1 MSLCWKKFFPRYK
14 TMADT
19 VIKGTVSDAVREH
32 WVRIEHEYGAEV
44 CEALRMLY
52 EYYDGE
58 RIAEWIVSLYD
69 GETGGFYYCASA
81 RDTDGYLPDLESTSQ
96 ALSILAEIG
105 AIPTEQVNE
114 ILTDSV
120 REGLIGFA
128 LDRQSPQDGYFYHPQ
143 WPQGR
148 ENLNTDRY
156 GRDQGNATSILR
168 RVKCERDENGEL
180 ISTPPRF
187 CTVNGVKCA
196 RHRGTDACCTFAKN
210 ESAES
215 IASVPRS
222 DKHPDYTDRESFSA
236 WLERYN
242 ASIHEDSGGAHNLA
256 ALYPEIKAH
265 GYLDILL
272 EHLDRKQAELFEEQI
287 RLGETP
293 GGIWQRRMDYRAV
306 WGIFKYTY
314 IFNAV
319 DHPLNLK
326 YVPYMVDSCINVIN
340 LPPLKNYAYN
350 DLMNQWSAI
359 SAIIANVRRF
369 HGDAEVEKIYARVR
383 TGVAALVRNSLEKM
397 LPFKME
403 DRAFCNKVSGV
414 TTPII
419 YGVPIAVGDVA
430 EGNVNS
436 THILLNM
443 YFSICRAI
451 GAPSIPLCDV
461 SVGLRAA
468 RALEEKRQAC
478 IGRNA

>member
-1 MSLCWKKFFPRYK
+1 
-14 TMADT
+14 MADSI
-19 VIKGTVSDAVREH
+19 IKDAVSDAARER
-32 WVRIEHEYGAEV
+32 WVKIEREYGTEV

-58 RIAEWIVSLYD
+58 RIAEWLVSLYD
-69 GETGGFYYCASA
+69 GETGGFYYCSSA
-81 RDTDGYLPDLESTSQ
+81 RDADGYLPDLESTSQ
-96 ALSILAEIG
+96 ALSILSEIG
-105 AIPTEQVNE
+105 AIPTDNVNE

-120 REGLIGFA
+120 REGLIRFT
-128 LDRQSPQDGYFYHPQ
+128 LDRQSSEDGYFYHPQ

-168 RVKCERDENGEL
+168 RIRCERDEAGEY

-210 ESAES
+210 ESA
-215 IASVPRS
+215 ASTTSEPKS
-222 DKHPDYTDRESFSA
+222 DKHPVYTDRAAFSA
-236 WLERYN
+236 WLEKYN
-242 ASIHEDSGGAHNLA
+242 ASIHEDSGRAHNLA
-256 ALYPEIKAH
+256 ALYPEIKMH

-272 EHLDRKQAELFEEQI
+272 EHLDRKQAELFDEQV

-293 GGIWQRRMDYRAV
+293 SGIWQRRMDYRAV
-306 WGIFKYTY
+306 WGTYKYTY

-319 DHPLNLK
+319 DHPLDLK
-326 YVPYMVDSCINVIN
+326 YVPYMVDSCINVIK

-359 SAIIANVRRF
+359 STIIANVRRF
-369 HGDAEVEKIYARVR
+369 HGDAEAEKIHARVR
-383 TGVAALVRNSLEKM
+383 SGVAELVRNSLEKM

-403 DRAFCNKVSGV
+403 DGAFCNKVSGV
-414 TTPII
+414 TTPMI

-443 YFSICRAI
+443 YFSICRVI
-451 GAPSIPLCDV
+451 GAPSVPLCDV
-461 SVGLRAA
+461 SVGFRVAKAMEAKRRAYI
-468 RALEEKRQAC
+468 EE
-478 IGRNA
+478 